1 MYAVKRGE
9 IYYADL
15 SPVVGSEQGGVR
27 PAVIIQN
34 DTGNKYSPTT
44 IVAPITSRKKA
55 RLPTHVLI
63 DNSCLKHA
71 SLILL
76 EQIRIIDKTRLRE
89 CIGKL
94 TEEELRKLDIAV
106 AASLNLDIEKEET

>member
-1 MYAVKRGE
+1 MNIVKRGE

-15 SPVVGSEQGGVR
+15 SPVIGSEQGGVR
-27 PAVIIQN
+27 PVVIIQN
-34 DTGNKYSPTT
+34 DKGNKYSPTT

-55 RLPTHVLI
+55 RIPTHVLI
-63 DNSCLKHA
+63 DNSCLKYT

-89 CIGKL
+89 YIGKL
-94 TEEELRKLDIAV
+94 TSEEIERLDTAV
-106 AASLNLDIEKEET
+106 AASLNLDL

>member
-1 MYAVKRGE
+1 MNIVKRGE

-15 SPVVGSEQGGVR
+15 SPVIGSEQGGIR
-27 PAVIIQN
+27 PVVIIQN
-34 DTGNKYSPTT
+34 DKGNKYSPTT

-55 RLPTHVLI
+55 RIPTHVLI
-63 DNSCLKHA
+63 DNPCLKYT

-94 TEEELRKLDIAV
+94 TSEEIERLDTAV
-106 AASLNLDIEKEET
+106 AASLNLDL

>member
-1 MYAVKRGE
+1 MNIVKRGE

-15 SPVVGSEQGGVR
+15 SPVIGSEQGGVR
-27 PAVIIQN
+27 PVVIIQN
-34 DTGNKYSPTT
+34 DKGNKYSPTT

-55 RLPTHVLI
+55 RIPTHVLI
-63 DNSCLKHA
+63 DNPCLKYT

-89 CIGKL
+89 YIGQL
-94 TEEELRKLDIAV
+94 TNEELKKMDIAAASSLDI
-106 AASLNLDIEKEET
+106 N

>member
-15 SPVVGSEQGGVR
+15 NPVIGSEQGRVR
-27 PAVIIQN
+27 PVVIIQN
-34 DTGNKYSPTT
+34 NKGNKYSPTT
-44 IVAPITSRKKA
+44 IIAPITSKKKT

-63 DNSCLKHA
+63 NNPCLRGN

-76 EQIRIIDKTRLRE
+76 EQIRIVDKSRLRE
-89 CIGKL
+89 YIGKL
-94 TEEELRKLDIAV
+94 TEKEMAEIDTAMAI
-106 AASLNLDIEKEET
+106 SLNLN